1 MSDISGFSSK
11 MFVAMFVRKAEMI
24 IPVTPKF
31 NFQFY
36 EFYKQ
41 QSVFGL
47 ICIEFQNLKGQML
60 VLDF

>member
-11 MFVAMFVRKAEMI
+11 MFVAMFVRKAEMVI
-24 IPVTPKF
+24 SVTPKF

-41 QSVFGL
+41 QSVLCL
-47 ICIEFQNLKGQML
+47 IYIIIQSWKES
-60 VLDF
+60 

>member
-11 MFVAMFVRKAEMI
+11 MFVAMFVRKAEMVI
-24 IPVTPKF
+24 SVTPKF

-41 QSVFGL
+41 QSVFCL
-47 ICIEFQNLKGQML
+47 IYIKIQSWREF
-60 VLDF
+60 